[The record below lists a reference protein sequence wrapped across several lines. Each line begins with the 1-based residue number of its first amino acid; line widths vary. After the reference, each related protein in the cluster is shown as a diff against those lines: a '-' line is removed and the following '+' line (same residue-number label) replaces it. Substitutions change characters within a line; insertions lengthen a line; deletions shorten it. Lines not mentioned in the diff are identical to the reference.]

1 MTIEDQFKTINKLQN
16 QIRKLEPHPEQWDQ
30 EFLEKIK
37 VDFTYASNNLEGN
50 KITHG
55 QTIQILKDFVN
66 PKDAAVSDY
75 LDILNHKKVLDIV
88 FENYSSE
95 EVTESNIKKLHRE
108 LMKSPSQW
116 GDDVY
121 YDPGKYK
128 IFENRTY
135 RSDGREHLYAGP
147 AEVPLAMTLLIK
159 ETNYALKKADSG
171 NIEQHPL
178 TIATRFH
185 FVFLNHIHPFG
196 DGNGRIARIF
206 MNLILLQKGF
216 PPIFIN
222 QVDKKQYLQCFTQE
236 EKTEGTMLEF
246 MVLQLIGSLKAKK
259 KYLLEKSEYLD
270 DDSKRNGGE
279 FSR

>member
-1 MTIEDQFKTINKLQN
+1 MAIEDQFKTINRLQK
-16 QIRKLEPHPEQWDQ
+16 QILKLEPHPEQWDK
-30 EFLEKIK
+30 EYLEKVK

-50 KITHG
+50 KISHG
-55 QTIQILKDFVN
+55 QTVQILKDFVS

-88 FENYSSE
+88 FENYTSE
-95 EVTESNIKKLHRE
+95 QITEANVKKMHKE
-108 LMKSPSQW
+108 LMKNPAQW

-135 RSDGREHLYAGP
+135 RSDGKEHLYIGP
-147 AEVPLAMTLLIK
+147 DEVSAAMVSLIK
-159 ETNYALKKADSG
+159 ETNEALKNVNSKS
-171 NIEQHPL
+171 IESHPL

-185 FVFLNHIHPFG
+185 FVFLNQIHPFG

-206 MNLILLQKGF
+206 MNLILLQHGF

-222 QVDKKQYLQCFTQE
+222 EVDKKLYLECFTQE
-236 EKTEGTMLEF
+236 EKKEGTMLEF
-246 MVLQLIGSLKAKK
+246 MTIRLIESLKAKRKHLLTK
-259 KYLLEKSEYLD
+259 KNIKP
-270 DDSKRNGGE
+270 GP
-279 FSR
+279 